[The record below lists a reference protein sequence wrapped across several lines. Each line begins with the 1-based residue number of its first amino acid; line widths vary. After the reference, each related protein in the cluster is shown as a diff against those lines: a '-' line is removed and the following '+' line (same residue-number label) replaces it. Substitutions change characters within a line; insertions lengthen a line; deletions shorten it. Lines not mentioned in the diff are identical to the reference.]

1 MSEFQ
6 KIGAIVPQMSKATN
20 SLLDEIKG
28 NEALMKELQSLG
40 IKEEEIA
47 LYIPLLTN
55 YLDSKKACEG
65 CKGYEKCD
73 SDSAHMCRYLSI
85 GSGGALSSYLGPCP
99 LAKNELL
106 KEGNYLYCD
115 FDPSW
120 KSLSTK
126 SIKTE
131 RNSSVLRGILS
142 VFKVSSPHCFAY
154 LHGPSGSG
162 KTYLLAALCNDL
174 ALKNKRIAFVDVN
187 RRFNELREYSLR
199 NRPRFER
206 SMDVLKTAPI
216 LVLDGF
222 GNEFRSDTVRDVIL
236 LPLIEYRSK
245 NRLPTFFTSEYS
257 LFEIETLYSKTHA
270 DALVA
275 KRLVNYIRK
284 NINEEIEIPMGLE
297 TFFNGR

>member
-6 KIGAIVPQMSKATN
+6 KIGAIVPQMSKVTN

-28 NEALMKELQSLG
+28 NEPLMKELESLG
-40 IKEEEIA
+40 VQEEEIPF
-47 LYIPLLTN
+47 YIPLLAN
-55 YLDSKKACEG
+55 YLDSKKTCEF
-65 CKGYEKCD
+65 CKGYDKCD
-73 SDSAHMCRYLSI
+73 SDSPHMCRYLSI
-85 GSGGALSSYLGPCP
+85 GSGGTLSSYLGPCP

-106 KEGNYLYCD
+106 KESNYLYRD
-115 FDPSW
+115 FDPSL
-120 KSLSTK
+120 KSISTK
-126 SIKTE
+126 TIKTE
-131 RNSSVLRGILS
+131 RNSSVLSEILS
-142 VFKVSSPHCFAY
+142 TLKETSSYRFAY

-174 ALKNKRIAFVDVN
+174 ALKNKQIAFIDVN

-199 NRPRFER
+199 DRPRFER
-206 SMDVLKTAPI
+206 SVDALKTTPI

-257 LFEIETLYSKTHA
+257 LSEIETLYSKSRA

-275 KRLVNYIRK
+275 KRLVNHIRK
-284 NINEEIEIPMGLE
+284 NIKEEIEVPMGLE

>member
-6 KIGAIVPQMSKATN
+6 KIGAIVPQMSKVTN
-20 SLLDEIKG
+20 SLLEEIKG
-28 NEALMKELQSLG
+28 NGPLMKELDALG
-40 IKEEEIA
+40 IKEEEIP

-55 YLDSKKACEG
+55 YLDSKKACEN
-65 CKGYEKCD
+65 CKGYDKCE
-73 SDSAHMCRYLSI
+73 SDSPHICRYLSI
-85 GSGGALSSYLGPCP
+85 GSGGTLSSYLGPCP

-106 KEGNYLYCD
+106 KESNYLYCD
-115 FDPSW
+115 FDSSW

-126 SIKTE
+126 TIKTA
-131 RNSSVLRGILS
+131 RNSSLLSEVLS
-142 VFKVSSPHCFAY
+142 VFKESSAHRFAY

-174 ALKNKRIAFVDVN
+174 ALKNKQIAFIDVN

-199 NRPRFER
+199 DRPRFER
-206 SMDVLKTAPI
+206 SLDVLKTAPI

-245 NRLPTFFTSEYS
+245 NRLPTLFTSEYS
-257 LFEIETLYSKTHA
+257 LFEIETLYSKSRA

-275 KRLVNYIRK
+275 RRLVNHIRK
-284 NINEEIEIPMGLE
+284 NIKEEIEIPMGLE
-297 TFFNGR
+297 TFFNDR